1 MEMWE
6 LHFKELYY
14 KVSRDPIY
22 GEIKLYPFEILLID
36 SKPLQ
41 RLRRLSQLAG
51 AEAPYPS
58 ATHTRFSHS
67 LGVMY
72 VSGLYGEH
80 LYEDEYKIMLLRLA
94 GLLHDVGHGPFSHQF
109 DDVVYKRCGYAE
121 GHDEFRKK
129 IVVDY
134 LPNELEK
141 KFKDLD
147 DNFRDQIIEN
157 CEIILKRKFTDPL
170 NDFKEILK
178 KTEQIFAG
186 EGHGDV
192 NFNVV
197 QGPLGADRLDFVI
210 RDAYFSGTKHYGT
223 VPIDRIIRNCFIK
236 NYKGKQILCY
246 SNRVIDDIFSVMVG
260 RFMMY
265 KNVYFHKT
273 ARAADLLIQEILKLS
288 IDVLNLK
295 DRIEDMNE
303 FLKLT
308 DQRIIDEI
316 EILYQN
322 NPKDKKLSELHKLVQ
337 RLLSRDLW
345 KKIFEVPFT
354 AQGTDPSVL
363 AESFSLSIIENI
375 KKSLEELLKSK
386 DYDPEDEKNLKYILK
401 NSDKLFK
408 IDTPYKLTLMSPD
421 EFIPNEVYLYD
432 KLTDSVQSFDEFLKN
447 SPFTFMS
454 AKTVQIIRIYITED
468 KRNLI
473 FKYKLLPNLKTQTT
487 TRW

>member
-1 MEMWE
+1 MDFE
-6 LHFKELYY
+6 ELYY

-22 GEIKLYPFEILLID
+22 GEIKLYPFELLIID

-58 ATHTRFSHS
+58 ATHNRFSHS
-67 LGVMY
+67 LGVMF
-72 VSGLYGEH
+72 VSGLYGVH
-80 LYEDEYKIMLLRLA
+80 LYKETSKTLLLRLA

-109 DDVVYKRCGYAE
+109 DDVVYKQCGYEE

-134 LPNELEK
+134 LPT
-141 KFKDLD
+141 
-147 DNFRDQIIEN
+147 IIEN
-157 CEIILKRKFTDPL
+157 KFKILEDKFKKQVLKHCEIILGRKIKNVYD
-170 NDFKEILK
+170 DFSLILK
-178 KTEQIFAG
+178 QTENIFAG
-186 EGHGDV
+186 EGHGEID
-192 NFNVV
+192 FNIV

-223 VPIDRIIRNCFIK
+223 VPIDRIIRNSYIK
-236 NYKGKQILCY
+236 KYKNKNILCY
-246 SNRVIDDIFSVMVG
+246 SDRVLDDIFSVMVG

-273 ARAADLLIQEILKLS
+273 ARAADLMIQEILRQS

-295 DRIEDMNE
+295 DRIEDME
-303 FLKLT
+303 KFLELT

-316 EILYQN
+316 MILHEL
-322 NPKDKKLSELHKLVQ
+322 NPKNTKFSKLNNLVQ
-337 RLLSRDLW
+337 RLLTRDLW

-354 AQGTDPSVL
+354 SQGTDPSIL
-363 AESFSLSIIENI
+363 AESFSLSIIQNI
-375 KKSLEELLKSK
+375 KKSLDELLKSK
-386 DYDPEDEKNLKYILK
+386 KYDPQDEKELKYIQK
-401 NSDKLFK
+401 NSKDLFK
-408 IDTPYKLTLMSPD
+408 VDTPYKLTLMSPD

-432 KLTDSVQSFDEFLKN
+432 KSTDLIQSFDEFLKD

-454 AKTVQIIRIYITED
+454 AKTVQIIRIYMTED
-468 KRNLI
+468 RRNLL
-473 FKYKLLPNLKTQTT
+473 FKYNLLPNLKSQTT